1 MSEPGREPCGSRA
14 EDHPPF
20 QAEAAS
26 ARAGHPLVPGWWV
39 FIIGVVAGTYF
50 TFGWVYEFSRGK
62 YAH

>member
-26 ARAGHPLVPGWWV
+26 ARAGHPLVPTRRRRPIHTGRTV
-39 FIIGVVAGTYF
+39 
-50 TFGWVYEFSRGK
+50 
-62 YAH
+62 